1 MERCSPSLVSGCS
14 WACLR
19 RWDSP
24 IEGSASKGICVFWH
38 ELLCTY
44 RPDCVCEPMPILT
57 SPGPWSWNA
66 WPASEQKRP
75 NHMTCRQTND
85 GVREVFLEEVACR
98 LDLENRILK
107 SRGKWE
113 FIASRGFSLKKGRGR
128 NKELGVKEK
137 NMSEEEIFG
146 VLGFL

>member
-1 MERCSPSLVSGCS
+1 
-14 WACLR
+14 
-19 RWDSP
+19 
-24 IEGSASKGICVFWH
+24 
-38 ELLCTY
+38 
-44 RPDCVCEPMPILT
+44 
-57 SPGPWSWNA
+57 
-66 WPASEQKRP
+66 
-75 NHMTCRQTND
+75 MTCRQTND